1 MSNYYNRQWR
11 LPNAWNGT
19 ESNVNKQS
27 NYSMDFDGT
36 NYIDLGDSVPPFNQT
51 TSKFSISFWLNREST
66 TTNRCVFEN
75 RGSSYNSGVSLEI
88 RTSTFYFWIYPST
101 GGGFKTTFPIS
112 SGPIN
117 QWKHIA
123 IVFDGTQTGNT
134 NRLKIYVD
142 NSSLTL
148 TYTNNVPSDVG
159 GSGTGDNFRLAEGL
173 QANFQGK
180 IDEFAIFNRALNTT
194 EIAALYDG
202 TGSNIRP
209 SNLMATNL
217 NPLAYYPLLVFLP
230 LIIQKN

>member
-1 MSNYYNRQWR
+1 MSAKYKSPSFL
-11 LPNAWNGT
+11 LPNELNTSANTANDTGIN
-19 ESNVNKQS
+19 SL
-27 NYSMDFDGT
+27 YSMNFDGT

-101 GGGFKTTFPIS
+101 GGGFITQFPTS
-112 SGPIN
+112 SVPIN

-142 NSSLTL
+142 NSSLLTL
-148 TYTNNVPSDVG
+148 S
-159 GSGTGDNFRLAEGL
+159 
-173 QANFQGK
+173 
-180 IDEFAIFNRALNTT
+180 
-194 EIAALYDG
+194 
-202 TGSNIRP
+202 
-209 SNLMATNL
+209 
-217 NPLAYYPLLVFLP
+217 LL
-230 LIIQKN
+230 